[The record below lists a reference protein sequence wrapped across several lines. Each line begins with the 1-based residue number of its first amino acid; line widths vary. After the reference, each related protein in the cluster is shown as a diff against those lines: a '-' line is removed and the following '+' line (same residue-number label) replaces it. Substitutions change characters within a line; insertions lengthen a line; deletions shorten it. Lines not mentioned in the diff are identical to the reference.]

1 MNWLHCKCGI
11 PKLRKRN
18 ENIEHCYSGVG
29 MNNSMNYVKQ
39 IKNAKRGG
47 YTPTIAKDINKHKIQ
62 KVSRLIEEWRALANE
77 LKPQMQIDM
86 ALTLEECAQALDQ
99 ILRGKQR

>member
-1 MNWLHCKCGI
+1 MNTS
-11 PKLRKRN
+11 N
-18 ENIEHCYSGVG
+18 
-29 MNNSMNYVKQ
+29 NYVKQ

-62 KVSRLIEEWRALANE
+62 KAIRLIDQWRKLANE

-86 ALTLEECAQALDQ
+86 AITLEECAQDLDQ
-99 ILRGKQR
+99 ILRRKSL

>member
-1 MNWLHCKCGI
+1 MNTSNK
-11 PKLRKRN
+11 
-18 ENIEHCYSGVG
+18 
-29 MNNSMNYVKQ
+29 YVKQ

-62 KVSRLIEEWRALANE
+62 KAIRLIDQWRKLANE

-86 ALTLEECAQALDQ
+86 ALTLEECAQDLDQ
-99 ILRGKQR
+99 ILRRKSL

>member
-1 MNWLHCKCGI
+1 MFFDYTVSAVSSESEKNPIK
-11 PKLRKRN
+11 
-18 ENIEHCYSGVG
+18 NIEHCYSGVG

-47 YTPTIAKDINKHKIQ
+47 YTPTIAKDINKHKVQ
-62 KVSRLIEEWRALANE
+62 KVSRLIEEWRSLANE

-99 ILRGKQR
+99 ILRGK

>member
-1 MNWLHCKCGI
+1 MNTS
-11 PKLRKRN
+11 N
-18 ENIEHCYSGVG
+18 
-29 MNNSMNYVKQ
+29 NYVKQ

-62 KVSRLIEEWRALANE
+62 KAIRLIDQWRKLANE

-86 ALTLEECAQALDQ
+86 ALTLEECAQDLDQ
-99 ILRGKQR
+99 ILRRKSL

>member
-1 MNWLHCKCGI
+1 MNTS
-11 PKLRKRN
+11 N
-18 ENIEHCYSGVG
+18 
-29 MNNSMNYVKQ
+29 NYVKQ

-62 KVSRLIEEWRALANE
+62 KAIRLIDQWRKLANE

-86 ALTLEECAQALDQ
+86 ALTLEECAEDLDQ
-99 ILRGKQR
+99 ILRNK